1 MGLDVEQNE
10 TVYFGALLHDLGKI
24 GLPDSI
30 IGVPQSQLKA
40 KDLEAF

>member
-30 IGVPQSQLKA
+30 KGQRPGSLLKA
-40 KDLEAF
+40 P